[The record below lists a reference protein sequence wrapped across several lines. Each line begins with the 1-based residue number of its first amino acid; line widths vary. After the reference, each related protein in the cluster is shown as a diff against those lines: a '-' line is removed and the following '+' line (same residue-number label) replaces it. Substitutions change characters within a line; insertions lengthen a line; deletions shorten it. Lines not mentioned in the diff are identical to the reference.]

1 MTFSNA
7 QWGAQFGNAT
17 IGAAFSALGTTV
29 SPTQVLNDALQA
41 FNKSEA
47 NWNKAASAPPYLN
60 SVSGPNP
67 GQVILTAEGLPSSVP
82 INYTVSFVQGYAS
95 TSVTPRTSTVII

>member
-7 QWGAQFGNAT
+7 QWGAQFENAT
-17 IGAAFSALGTTV
+17 IGAAFSALGTAV
-29 SPTQVLNDALQA
+29 SPIQILSDALQA

-47 NWNKAASAPPYLN
+47 NWNKAATAPPYLN
-60 SVSGPNP
+60 SVSGPNS

-82 INYTVSFVQGYAS
+82 ISYTVSLVQRYAP